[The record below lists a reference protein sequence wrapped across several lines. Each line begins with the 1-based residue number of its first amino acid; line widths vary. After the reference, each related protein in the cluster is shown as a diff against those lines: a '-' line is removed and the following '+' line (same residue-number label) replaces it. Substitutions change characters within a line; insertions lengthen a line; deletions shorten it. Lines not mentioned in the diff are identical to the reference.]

1 MAMTPRG
8 RTFAV
13 ATTFVVVA
21 AVVAGVLVLGGRKG
35 LGPLAQGNP
44 GDTNGHGGKDAPIV
58 CPLTGS
64 KPAAGQVPDR
74 PALAVK
80 VENLPAARPQ
90 TGLSFADII
99 YEEPVEAS
107 ITRFI
112 VVYQCQDASRIEPV
126 RSARLTDPGILV
138 QYGHPLFGYAGGVQS
153 VIKKVASSGLV
164 DVNYIKAA
172 SAYHRD
178 PARPMPHNLYTSTKE
193 LYAAG
198 HVSAG
203 APSPVFTY
211 SKQVP
216 VTAVT
221 AHQVHIPF
229 SPYSDVYWRWSAS
242 RFEWLRSYG
251 SVPAT
256 YSDGTQMGARNVV
269 IQVVKIVTTGITDVN
284 GVHSPE
290 VISTGSGVAFVLRN
304 GKMIKGTWSRPSSS
318 DVTRFVD
325 AKGDVIPLVP
335 GKTWVELV
343 PQAIH
348 VTVG

>member
-1 MAMTPRG
+1 MTPRG

-21 AVVAGVLVLGGRKG
+21 AVVVGVLVIGGRRG

-44 GDTNGHGGKDAPIV
+44 GDTNGHGGKDAPVV

-138 QYGHPLFGYAGGVQS
+138 QFGKPLFGFAGGVQR
-153 VIKKVASSGLV
+153 VLDRVHERGLI
-164 DVNYIKAA
+164 DVNFESRAA
-172 SAYHRD
+172 SQSYHRD
-178 PARPMPHNLYTSTKE
+178 PARSAPHDLYT
-193 LYAAG
+193 
-198 HVSAG
+198 
-203 APSPVFTY
+203 
-211 SKQVP
+211 
-216 VTAVT
+216 
-221 AHQVHIPF
+221 
-229 SPYSDVYWRWSAS
+229 
-242 RFEWLRSYG
+242 
-251 SVPAT
+251 
-256 YSDGTQMGARNVV
+256 
-269 IQVVKIVTTGITDVN
+269 
-284 GVHSPE
+284 
-290 VISTGSGVAFVLRN
+290 
-304 GKMIKGTWSRPSSS
+304 
-318 DVTRFVD
+318 
-325 AKGDVIPLVP
+325 
-335 GKTWVELV
+335 
-343 PQAIH
+343 
-348 VTVG
+348 